1 MMFTGEYTHT
11 LDDKRRISVPSAFRD
26 ELDGEAVLTRGLD
39 NCIFIFPQ
47 ESWQEIADKLS
58 ELSFG
63 DADSRGLNRFLL
75 SGAREVSLD
84 SSGRILVP
92 DFLADFADLD
102 ETAVFAGV
110 NTRIELWDK
119 DRWDDYTEDVES
131 QADLLA
137 QTLGDVGML

>member
-1 MMFTGEYTHT
+1 MFTGEYTHT

-39 NCIFIFPQ
+39 NCIFMFPQ
-47 ESWQEIADKLS
+47 SSWEDIARKLS
-58 ELSFG
+58 DLSFG

-75 SGAREVSLD
+75 SGAREASLD

-119 DRWDDYTEDVES
+119 DRWNDYTEDVES

>member
-1 MMFTGEYTHT
+1 MFTGEYTHT
-11 LDDKRRISVPSAFRD
+11 LDDKRRISVPSAFRG

-39 NCIFIFPQ
+39 NCIFMFPRS
-47 ESWQEIADKLS
+47 SWEDIARKLS
-58 ELSFG
+58 DLSFG

-92 DFLADFADLD
+92 KFLAGFADLD

-119 DRWDDYTEDVES
+119 DRWDDYTKDVES

>member
-1 MMFTGEYTHT
+1 MFTGEYTHT

-26 ELDGEAVLTRGLD
+26 ELNGEAVLTRGLD
-39 NCIFIFPQ
+39 NCIFMFPQ
-47 ESWQEIADKLS
+47 SSWKDIARKLS
-58 ELSFG
+58 DLSFG

-102 ETAVFAGV
+102 ETAVFEGV

>member
-1 MMFTGEYTHT
+1 MFTGEYTHT
-11 LDDKRRISVPSAFRD
+11 LDDKRRISVPSAFRE
-26 ELDGEAVLTRGLD
+26 ELDGEVVLTRGLD
-39 NCIFIFPQ
+39 NCIFLFPQ
-47 ESWQEIADKLS
+47 DQWERIANELS

-84 SSGRILVP
+84 NSGRMLIP
-92 DFLADFADLD
+92 EFLASFADLED
-102 ETAVFAGV
+102 EAVFAGV
-110 NTRIELWDK
+110 NTRIELWAK
-119 DRWDDYTEDVES
+119 DRWEDYTEDVES

>member
-1 MMFTGEYTHT
+1 MFTGEYTHT
-11 LDDKRRISVPSAFRD
+11 LDDKRRISVPSDFRD
-26 ELDGEAVLTRGLD
+26 ELDGRAVLTRGLD
-39 NCIFIFPQ
+39 NCIFMFPQ
-47 ESWQEIADKLS
+47 KSWQEIAGKLS
-58 ELSFG
+58 DLSFG

-84 SSGRILVP
+84 SSGRILIP
-92 DFLADFADLD
+92 DFLADFADLE

-119 DRWDDYTEDVES
+119 DRWDNYTEDVES

>member
-1 MMFTGEYTHT
+1 MFTGEYTHT
-11 LDDKRRISVPSAFRD
+11 LDNKRRISVPSDFRD
-26 ELDGEAVLTRGLD
+26 ELDGQAVLTRGLD
-39 NCIFIFPQ
+39 NCIFMFPQ
-47 ESWQEIADKLS
+47 ESWQEIADKLAN
-58 ELSFG
+58 LSFG

-84 SSGRILVP
+84 ASGRILIP
-92 DFLADFADLD
+92 DFLAEFAEL
-102 ETAVFAGV
+102 ENEAVFAGV

-119 DRWDDYTEDVES
+119 DRWNEYTQDVES

>member
-1 MMFTGEYTHT
+1 MFTGEYTHT

-26 ELDGEAVLTRGLD
+26 ELDGEVVLTRGLD
-39 NCIFIFPQ
+39 NCIFLFPQ
-47 ESWQEIADKLS
+47 QQWGQIAEELS
-58 ELSFG
+58 QLSFG

-84 SSGRILVP
+84 NSGRMLIP
-92 DFLADFADLD
+92 EFLADFADL
-102 ETAVFAGV
+102 EGEAVFAGV
-110 NTRIELWDK
+110 NTRIELWAK

-137 QTLGDVGML
+137 QTLGDVGMI

>member
-1 MMFTGEYTHT
+1 MFTGEYTHT

-39 NCIFIFPQ
+39 NCIFMFPQ
-47 ESWQEIADKLS
+47 SSWEDIARKLS
-58 ELSFG
+58 DLSFG

-102 ETAVFAGV
+102 DTAVFAG
-110 NTRIELWDK
+110 
-119 DRWDDYTEDVES
+119 DRKSV
-131 QADLLA
+131 
-137 QTLGDVGML
+137 V

>member
-1 MMFTGEYTHT
+1 MFTGEYTHT

-39 NCIFIFPQ
+39 NCIFMFPQ
-47 ESWQEIADKLS
+47 SSWEDIARKLS
-58 ELSFG
+58 DLSFG

-75 SGAREVSLD
+75 SGAREASLD

-102 ETAVFAGV
+102 DTAVFAGV

>member
-1 MMFTGEYTHT
+1 MFTGEYTHT
-11 LDDKRRISVPSAFRD
+11 LDDKRRISVPSAFRG

-39 NCIFIFPQ
+39 NCIFMFPQ
-47 ESWQEIADKLS
+47 SSWEDIARKLS
-58 ELSFG
+58 DLSFG

>member
-1 MMFTGEYTHT
+1 MFTGEYTHT

-26 ELDGEAVLTRGLD
+26 DLGSTAVLTRGLD
-39 NCIFIFPQ
+39 NCIFLFPQ
-47 ESWQEIADKLS
+47 EEWEEIASELS
-58 ELSFG
+58 QLSFG

-84 SSGRILVP
+84 NSGRILIP

-102 ETAVFAGV
+102 DEAVFAGV

-119 DRWDDYTEDVES
+119 DRWDAYTQDVES
-131 QADLLA
+131 QADMLA
-137 QTLGDVGML
+137 QTLGDVGMI

>member
-1 MMFTGEYTHT
+1 MFTGEYTHT

-39 NCIFIFPQ
+39 NCIFMFPQ
-47 ESWQEIADKLS
+47 SSWEDIARKLS
-58 ELSFG
+58 DLSFG

-102 ETAVFAGV
+102 DTAVFAGV

>member
-1 MMFTGEYTHT
+1 MFTGEYTHT
-11 LDDKRRISVPSAFRD
+11 LDDKRRISVPSTFRD
-26 ELDGEAVLTRGLD
+26 DLNGEAVLTRGLD
-39 NCIFIFPQ
+39 NCIFIFP
-47 ESWQEIADKLS
+47 EEAWEEIASQLS

-84 SSGRILVP
+84 KSGRILIP
-92 DFLADFADLD
+92 EFLASFASLED
-102 ETAVFAGV
+102 EAVFAGV

-119 DRWDDYTEDVES
+119 GRWDEYTEDVES

-137 QTLGDVGML
+137 QTLGDVGMI

>member
-1 MMFTGEYTHT
+1 MFTGEYTHT

-26 ELDGEAVLTRGLD
+26 ELDGEVVLTRGLD
-39 NCIFIFPQ
+39 NCIFLFPQ
-47 ESWQEIADKLS
+47 QQWEQIAEELS
-58 ELSFG
+58 QLSFG

-84 SSGRILVP
+84 NSGRMLIP
-92 DFLADFADLD
+92 EFLADFADL
-102 ETAVFAGV
+102 EGEAVFAGV
-110 NTRIELWDK
+110 NKRIELWAK

-137 QTLGDVGML
+137 QTLGDVGMI